1 MIKTA
6 EDRNNLTYHVVLV
19 SVALILSKDQI
30 KWKGDVFL
38 SRDFSAKR
46 GKSNGPFILTHL
58 HSAETIL
65 KFLHSAPCYTFVIS
79 LLPFGEE
86 GSR

>member
-46 GKSNGPFILTHL
+46 NGPFILTHL
-58 HSAETIL
+58 YSAETIL